1 MATATCLAC
10 GADVA
15 VVRSAI
21 TGLVAVVDGMPSKTA
36 GAVTVDF
43 RRGTYLT
50 GGPGLLH
57 RFHACGYERIV
68 QVRSGVRK

>member
-36 GAVTVDF
+36 GAVVK
-43 RRGTYLT
+43 TYNLK
-50 GGPGLLH
+50 P
-57 RFHACGYERIV
+57 AA
-68 QVRSGVRK
+68 